1 MTVSGAVPRGAGQDR
16 RVTGR
21 SRSSGGARCSGGR
34 GVAVVVGLLVAA
46 GRIGALQA
54 QNLDEASAAALEQSF
69 TLRAERARQD
79 GAEHRLRG
87 AVDAFMPTVTFTAD
101 RPIDSRIRYSPN
113 EEPTRV
119 GLDTVPRKDPTIV
132 GITANLPLFD
142 GLKRWHTLQST
153 RTLAEA
159 GRFLLIGKRQQV
171 LLDTAAAYIAVLR
184 DTRIVGYRE
193 SQVTAIRRIRDVTE
207 KQFEV
212 NDATRTDVALT
223 RSRVLEAEASRD
235 RALADLGASR
245 REFTRLTRMEP
256 ERMIP
261 PRFPDRIPNDEA
273 AYADLVRAA
282 NPGIASGYLDAKA
295 ADYQAKAIVG
305 ELLPTVNLQ
314 FSKFA
319 QYGYSPALDRIDDTT
334 TRVLARVPIYE
345 PGTFPRIGE
354 ASALARQRG
363 YEAQDNELSTLTA
376 ARTAFVRRKA
386 IGDQLARLTARVGE
400 LRETMKGYGIERGAG
415 FRTILDELNIRA
427 ELADAEVAAAIVLTE
442 RDGASLQLA
451 AAANLLDVGT
461 SVTAARR
468 FEAILSAPTEPRIAL
483 RKTVGPERDVVAASP
498 IPTPPKARL
507 VGAEPALRGSV
518 TREARGTDARVPPL
532 RVSQAN

>member
-1 MTVSGAVPRGAGQDR
+1 MTGLGRA
-16 RVTGR
+16 TGR
-21 SRSSGGARCSGGR
+21 SGSGRGGAA
-34 GVAVVVGLLVAA
+34 AVLALLLVGAQA
-46 GRIGALQA
+46 GTVRA
-54 QNLDEASAAALEQSF
+54 QTLEEASAAALEQSF
-69 TLRAERARQD
+69 TLRADRARQE

-87 AVDAFMPTVTFTAD
+87 AVDAFMPTVAFTAD
-101 RPIDSRIRYSPN
+101 RPLDSRIGYSPQA
-113 EEPTRV
+113 EPTRV
-119 GLDTVPRKDPTIV
+119 GLDTTPRKDPTIV

-153 RTLAEA
+153 RTLAES
-159 GRFLLIGKRQQV
+159 GRFLSISRRQQV

-193 SQVTAIRRIRDVTE
+193 AQVAAIRRIRDATE

-235 RALADLGASR
+235 RALADLAGSR
-245 REFTRLTRMEP
+245 REFSRLTRMEP
-256 ERMIP
+256 ERMVP
-261 PRFPDRIPNDEA
+261 PRFPDNLPRDEL
-273 AYADLVRAA
+273 AYAELVRAA
-282 NPGIASGYLDAKA
+282 NPGIAAAHLDAKA
-295 ADYQAKAIVG
+295 ADYQAKAVVG

-363 YEAQDNELSTLTA
+363 YEAQDNELSTVTA
-376 ARTAFVRRKA
+376 ARTAFVKRRA
-386 IGDQLARLTARVGE
+386 ISDQLARLTARVGE
-400 LRETMKGYGIERGAG
+400 LRETFKGYAVERGAG

-451 AAANLLDVGT
+451 AAAGLLDVGT
-461 SVTAARR
+461 AVPAAQR
-468 FEAILSAPTEPRIAL
+468 FEALVKPPPAPQLAL
-483 RKTVGPERDVVAASP
+483 RRTVGDAREPVATGSIPVKVGNTRPDMRVGRRPEAA
-498 IPTPPKARL
+498 L
-507 VGAEPALRGSV
+507 ALRMPP
-518 TREARGTDARVPPL
+518 ADA
-532 RVSQAN
+532 AE